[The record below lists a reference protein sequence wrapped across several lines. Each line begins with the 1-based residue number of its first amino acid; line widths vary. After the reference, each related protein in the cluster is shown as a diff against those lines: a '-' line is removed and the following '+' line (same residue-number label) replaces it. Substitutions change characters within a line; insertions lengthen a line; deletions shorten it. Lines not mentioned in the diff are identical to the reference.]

1 MSSSAKVLIG
11 IACLVVAIG
20 LGATAL
26 LTPAGNEPV
35 AAPATEVPK
44 PAADSV
50 VIAAMD
56 IRRGQRI
63 AKHMLTSLRLA
74 EAPPTGA
81 FRSDADVVGGIAL
94 VDIKAG
100 QLVHGTAVL
109 RDESARPGLSVLVP
123 PGKRA
128 VALRVNDEVAVG
140 NFVRPEDRVDIELVI
155 PADQIA
161 KLKGEDVR
169 TAGSPESR
177 ILLQKI
183 LVLSV
188 GEVLTVDQD
197 NRAIR
202 MQNLTVAVT
211 PEEALLLAL
220 AKQVGSFYLALRH
233 PFDERDVQASSTTTI
248 DLLGIGAKPRK
259 PAPAKSAPRQKT
271 PSVRRV
277 LIIQGTKERYE
288 TVR

>member
-1 MSSSAKVLIG
+1 MSSSTKLVIG
-11 IACLVVAIG
+11 IACLLVALG

-26 LTPAGNEPV
+26 FTPPESQPL
-35 AAPATEVPK
+35 AASVPELPK

-50 VIAAMD
+50 VIAAKD

-63 AKHMLTSLRLA
+63 AKQMLTSLDIA
-74 EAPPTGA
+74 EAPPPGA
-81 FRSDADVVGGIAL
+81 FRTDTEVVGGIAL
-94 VDIKAG
+94 VDIRAG
-100 QLVHGTAVL
+100 QLVQGAAVL
-109 RDESARPGLSVLVP
+109 RDDSARPGLSVLVP

-155 PADQIA
+155 PADRIA
-161 KLKGEDVR
+161 KLRGEDVR
-169 TAGSPESR
+169 KAGSPESR

-188 GEVLTVDQD
+188 GEALTTDQD

-220 AKQVGSFYLALRH
+220 AKQVGNFYLALRH
-233 PFDERDVQASSTTTI
+233 PFDQRDVRVSSATTT
-248 DLLGIGAKPRK
+248 DLLGSAAKPRK
-259 PAPAKSAPRQKT
+259 PAARRSASRPQA
-271 PSVRRV
+271 PSKRRV